1 MISFSI
7 YHQRRHE
14 SAKDEKLIAANES
27 LNRAA
32 TMDDLTDIHN
42 MFYFN
47 QETVEILNDPATDV
61 GKKIFLFL
69 NIENFKT
76 YNDQYGYQSGNDYL
90 RKLAIL
96 IKDTF
101 EGDPVARQSDD
112 HFVVL
117 TDTDKV
123 DERTEKIR
131 SVVRG
136 ADADIY
142 LELKVGAYRP
152 SSADIDP
159 RVAIDY
165 ARYACGLIKN
175 NYDHNYKE
183 YDQAANDLFHKNQYI
198 VNHIDRAVQEGH
210 IRVYYQPVVWADT
223 KELCGLEALA
233 RWDDPKYGF
242 LSPGIFIP
250 VLEEY
255 RQIHKLDACVFEQV
269 CRDLRAALDD
279 GRKMVPVSLNFSRLD
294 FELMDAT
301 GLLEEYIQKYDIPKD
316 YIHVEITE
324 SALTENMTLLSDAID
339 RFHKDGFSLWLDD
352 FGSGY
357 SSLNVLKDFDF
368 DVLKIDMKFLTNFE
382 HNEKSRTILNTIIQ
396 LADSIGMLSLTEGVE
411 TEEAA
416 DFLEKAGCGRL
427 QGYLFGKPMPR
438 AELREKIDNGT
449 YTVSDRLI

>member
-1 MISFSI
+1 
-7 YHQRRHE
+7 
-14 SAKDEKLIAANES
+14 
-27 LNRAA
+27 
-32 TMDDLTDIHN
+32 
-42 MFYFN
+42 MF
-47 QETVEILNDPATDV
+47 
-61 GKKIFLFL
+61 
-69 NIENFKT
+69 
-76 YNDQYGYQSGNDYL
+76 
-90 RKLAIL
+90 
-96 IKDTF
+96 
-101 EGDPVARQSDD
+101 
-112 HFVVL
+112 
-117 TDTDKV
+117 
-123 DERTEKIR
+123 
-131 SVVRG
+131 
-136 ADADIY
+136 
-142 LELKVGAYRP
+142 
-152 SSADIDP
+152 
-159 RVAIDY
+159 
-165 ARYACGLIKN
+165 
-175 NYDHNYKE
+175 
-183 YDQAANDLFHKNQYI
+183 
-198 VNHIDRAVQEGH
+198 
-210 IRVYYQPVVWADT
+210 
-223 KELCGLEALA
+223 AL
-233 RWDDPKYGF
+233 
-242 LSPGIFIP
+242 
-250 VLEEY
+250 
-255 RQIHKLDACVFEQV
+255 V

>member
-1 MISFSI
+1 MVLFAACMLIWRPYVSVLMLGMSFLYFYSLWVPRLQELDAAGGKVKDGDTINFFIFWIVLVMISFSI

-183 YDQAANDLFHKNQYI
+183 YDQAADDLFHKNQYI

-233 RWDDPKYGF
+233 RWDDAK
-242 LSPGIFIP
+242 
-250 VLEEY
+250 
-255 RQIHKLDACVFEQV
+255 
-269 CRDLRAALDD
+269 
-279 GRKMVPVSLNFSRLD
+279 
-294 FELMDAT
+294 
-301 GLLEEYIQKYDIPKD
+301 
-316 YIHVEITE
+316 
-324 SALTENMTLLSDAID
+324 
-339 RFHKDGFSLWLDD
+339 
-352 FGSGY
+352 
-357 SSLNVLKDFDF
+357 
-368 DVLKIDMKFLTNFE
+368 
-382 HNEKSRTILNTIIQ
+382 
-396 LADSIGMLSLTEGVE
+396 
-411 TEEAA
+411 
-416 DFLEKAGCGRL
+416 
-427 QGYLFGKPMPR
+427 
-438 AELREKIDNGT
+438 
-449 YTVSDRLI
+449 